1 MPFGSVEDPKFNET
15 IGNVAVE
22 FASAIPITT
31 PYVKAAK
38 INYDMIYY
46 FSIFGIVIAIILIL
60 LAFYTLSQSNYTGT
74 TALMITGGVIGGM
87 GIYFYRKTKSSFE
100 EFTGK
105 HIHTTI
111 KKVEEEVTGDGEPK
125 VDLEYF
131 GRLMA
136 EKHSI
141 PIIIYNNSP
150 PLVIGQGENIEMI
163 ESISGAYEDG
173 CNCENDNYAYGG
185 VYKDD
190 LLDMTNYVE
199 NNDDIYLKKSY
210 SSKKDNY
217 QFNDEDLFQRMDF
230 HQKQNKPKGRRRGKK
245 HGGEEFEVEVE
256 DVDEK
261 HLLVDLD
268 NLVDKLNIQ
277 IAGNTGNE
285 ILQNLLNQIDEVK
298 LAMNKLNNDEKED
311 IKKIL
316 NKLESESK
324 HVTDKIDLLKNEIL

>member
-1 MPFGSVEDPKFNET
+1 MPFGGDNFDKG
-15 IGNVAVE
+15 IGT
-22 FASAIPITT
+22 ITT
-31 PYVKAAK
+31 NIASKVPIIRPYEEAAR
-38 INYDMIYY
+38 INYSMVHY

-87 GIYFYRKTKSSFE
+87 GIYFYRKTKSSFD
-100 EFTGK
+100 EFVGK
-105 HIHTTI
+105 HIHTTFE
-111 KKVEEEVTGDGEPK
+111 KVREQVEGEGEPK
-125 VDLEYF
+125 EDLGYF
-131 GRLMA
+131 GRLME
-136 EKHSI
+136 EKYKI
-141 PIIIYNNSP
+141 PIIIYNNSSSSP
-150 PLVIGQGENIEMI
+150 TIGQGENIEMI
-163 ESISGAYEDG
+163 DSLSGAYEDG

-190 LLDMTNYVE
+190 ILNMTDYEE
-199 NNDDIYLKKSY
+199 NNDDIYLKKSHP
-210 SSKKDNY
+210 SKKDNY
-217 QFNDEDLFQRMDF
+217 QFNDDDLFQRMDF
-230 HQKQNKPKGRRRGKK
+230 HQKQNKPKGRRRSKK

-256 DVDEK
+256 DIDEK

-277 IAGNTGNE
+277 IVGNTGNE

-298 LAMNKLNNDEKED
+298 SSMNKLNNDEKED

-324 HVTDKIDLLKNEIL
+324 HVTDKIDLLKNELL